1 MRNRGLSTFTNR
13 LNKMS
18 DLIGDVRGD
27 QIDMAVVNRVL
38 NEFCVTSSNEV
49 YNRWIAL
56 MTKVFDYA
64 LDESVMLDNPAK
76 RKKRKPVAQK
86 KRARLTLEDF
96 QKIWNIAPKWLQT
109 AMGLALE
116 TTHSVQEISAVRY
129 SDFTK
134 FTSPKMQDGFL
145 VYGTLRIHRLKV
157 KKKEASR
164 VEIPVT
170 ASLLKL
176 IENSRD
182 DVLSDYIVHR
192 LPEKMSNE
200 VSKFCDSVTQVNRK
214 YLSKKFS
221 EYRDLSGVGAGSTS
235 DCRPTFHEIRALAI
249 YLFDKA
255 GHDPQA
261 RAAHTDARSTKVY
274 KEGHDVW
281 VQVPAAEIGLFGE

>member
-1 MRNRGLSTFTNR
+1 
-13 LNKMS
+13 
-18 DLIGDVRGD
+18 
-27 QIDMAVVNRVL
+27 
-38 NEFCVTSSNEV
+38 
-49 YNRWIAL
+49 
-56 MTKVFDYA
+56 
-64 LDESVMLDNPAK
+64 
-76 RKKRKPVAQK
+76 
-86 KRARLTLEDF
+86 
-96 QKIWNIAPKWLQT
+96 
-109 AMGLALE
+109 
-116 TTHSVQEISAVRY
+116 
-129 SDFTK
+129 
-134 FTSPKMQDGFL
+134 MQDGFL